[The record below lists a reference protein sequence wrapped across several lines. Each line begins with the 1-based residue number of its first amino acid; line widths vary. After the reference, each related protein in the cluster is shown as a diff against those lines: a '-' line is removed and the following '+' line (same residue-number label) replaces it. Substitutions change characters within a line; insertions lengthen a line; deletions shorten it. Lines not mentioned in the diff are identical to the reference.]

1 MSIEKRI
8 SGVLISTCAIHPSHG
23 IKCLE
28 DKVDSIFDR
37 PTIFVLSVIR
47 PITQPQLQGASPIA
61 AQGGRIIRETR

>member
-47 PITQPQLQGASPIA
+47 PIMQELIRQISK
-61 AQGGRIIRETR
+61 GRMELCEKIPSD

>member
-37 PTIFVLSVIR
+37 PAIFVLPVIR
-47 PITQPQLQGASPIA
+47 PIMQEL
-61 AQGGRIIRETR
+61 IRQISKRRMELCEKIPSD

>member
-8 SGVLISTCAIHPSHG
+8 SLVLISTCAIHPSHS

-37 PTIFVLSVIR
+37 PAIFVLPVIR
-47 PITQPQLQGASPIA
+47 PIMQEL
-61 AQGGRIIRETR
+61 IRQISKRRMELCEKIPSD